1 MPSRDSIINNNDEC
15 VNCSEKNKSELT
27 NEEKIIQFSHL
38 NSIHLKEDE
47 IKNYSEKLEWG
58 IKNKADKNIAITGS
72 YGSGKSSIIKS
83 FIKQQTIA
91 KRRQLYFQEKIINL

>member
-47 IKNYSEKLEWG
+47 PCS
-58 IKNKADKNIAITGS
+58 S
-72 YGSGKSSIIKS
+72 YKCNWPSR
-83 FIKQQTIA
+83 F
-91 KRRQLYFQEKIINL
+91 